1 MKITDL
7 MSKEAI
13 KIHGHASSKIDA
25 IEQMVSLMYRQGNV
39 SDKEVYKQAVIE
51 RENLSTTGM
60 VDGVAIPHARTN
72 AIAQAGIAA
81 MTLPEGVD
89 YESMDGLPTTLIF
102 LIGAPDNG
110 DNVHLQVLSE
120 LSTLLMDH
128 DFCEDLKNA
137 GTPEEF
143 LSIIDLAQSAKRE
156 AETVEHP
163 EVLAVTACPT
173 GIAHTYMAAEA
184 LEKKAKEMGVSI
196 KVETQGSVGVKNE
209 LTQEDIENA
218 KGVIIAADKNISLN
232 RFNDLPLYSCP
243 VARGIDEPEKLI
255 QIILDQQAPVYKGEK
270 IKVENNQEKGW
281 HIPYKHLMNGF
292 SHALPILVAA
302 GFMSVFALG
311 FTFLEHTQYFD
322 ILNVLGNILYLFVLP
337 VFSGYIAMSIAD
349 RPALGPGLVCG
360 YIAYSGFSLDW
371 TYNPYNALANSS
383 GFLGAIVGGFLAGY
397 LVLAVKRLF
406 KNVPDMFD
414 GIKPVLLYPVL
425 GILAS
430 GIAMIVL
437 NTYLI
442 KCHTLIIDHL
452 YDLPLISV
460 VIIGA
465 SLGAMMSID
474 MGGPINKFAYL
485 FANALV
491 FTKAPN
497 SDVIMAAVM
506 GAGMIPPLAI
516 GFSTLIFKERWT
528 QEERGT
534 TLKNIIMGLSFV
546 SEGAIPFMKKD
557 QKHVLPACIL
567 GSFITGALSAY
578 YKCGIKVPHGG
589 IWVIYLM
596 TNPFKYVIALLA
608 GTIVA
613 GLIITFTHKSEH

>member
-1 MKITDL
+1 MNITDL

-13 KIHGHASSKIDA
+13 KIHGHASNKMDA
-25 IEQMVSLMYRQGNV
+25 IDQMVSLMYRQGNV
-39 SDKEVYKQAVIE
+39 SDKEAYKEAVIE

-60 VDGVAIPHARTN
+60 VDGIAIPHARTT
-72 AIAQAGIAA
+72 AITKAGIAA

-89 YESMDGLPTTLIF
+89 YHSMDGQPTTLIF
-102 LIGAPDNG
+102 LIAAPDNG

-143 LSIIDLAQSAKRE
+143 LSIIDLAQSAKHETE
-156 AETVEHP
+156 AVEHP

-209 LTQEDIENA
+209 LTQEDIEHA

-232 RFNDLPLYSCP
+232 RFNGLPLYSCP
-243 VARGIDEPEKLI
+243 VARGIDEPETLI
-255 QIILDQQAPVYKGEK
+255 QIILDEQAPVYKGEEV
-270 IKVENNQEKGW
+270 KVENNQEKGW

-292 SHALPILVAA
+292 SHALPILVVA
-302 GFMSVFALG
+302 GFMSVLAFS
-311 FTFLEHTQYFD
+311 FTRDTQSQYFQ

-337 VFSGYIAMSIAD
+337 VLSGYIAMSIAD
-349 RPALGPGLVCG
+349 RPALGPGLLCG
-360 YIAYSGFSLDW
+360 YIAYSGFSLSWLNDPV
-371 TYNPYNALANSS
+371 TLRTS

-397 LVLAVKRLF
+397 LMLVVERLF

-425 GILAS
+425 GVLAS
-430 GIAMIVL
+430 GIAMTVL

-442 KCHTLIIDHL
+442 KCHTIIIDCL

-516 GFSTLIFKERWT
+516 AFSTLVFKEKWT
-528 QEERGT
+528 EEERGT
-534 TLKNIIMGLSFV
+534 TFKNIIMGLSFV
-546 SEGAIPFMKKD
+546 SEGAIPFIKKD

-578 YKCGIKVPHGG
+578 YKCGVMLPHGG

-608 GTIVA
+608 GTIVS
-613 GLIITFTHKSEH
+613 GLIITFTHKSEY

>member
-13 KIHGHASSKIDA
+13 KIHGHASSKMDA

-60 VDGVAIPHARTN
+60 VDGIAIPHARTN
-72 AIAQAGIAA
+72 AITQAGIAA

-89 YESMDGLPTTLIF
+89 YESMDGQPTTLIF
-102 LIGAPDNG
+102 LIAAPDDG

-137 GTPEEF
+137 GSPEEF
-143 LSIIDLAQSAKRE
+143 LSIIDLAQSEKHE

-196 KVETQGSVGVKNE
+196 KVETQGSIGVKNE

-218 KGVIIAADKNISLN
+218 KGV
-232 RFNDLPLYSCP
+232 FNGLPLYSCP

-255 QIILDQQAPVYKGEK
+255 QIILDEQAPVYKGGK
-270 IKVENNQEKGW
+270 VKVENNQEKGW
-281 HIPYKHLMNGF
+281 RIPYKHLMNGF

-302 GFMSVFALG
+302 GFISVLTYS
-311 FTFLEHTQYFD
+311 FTFNNTQYFD
-322 ILNVLGNILYLFVLP
+322 ILNVLGNILHLFVLP

-360 YIAYSGFSLDW
+360 YIAYSGYSLKW
-371 TYNPYNALANSS
+371 TYNPYDALANSS

-425 GILAS
+425 GVLAS
-430 GIAMIVL
+430 GIAMTVL
-437 NTYLI
+437 NTYLV
-442 KCHTLIIDHL
+442 KGHAFIINRL

-491 FTKAPN
+491 FTEASN

-528 QEERGT
+528 KEERGT

-546 SEGAIPFMKKD
+546 SEGAIPFMKKG
-557 QKHVLPACIL
+557 QKHILPACIL

-613 GLIITFTHKSEH
+613 GLIITFTHKSEN

>member
-13 KIHGHASSKIDA
+13 KIHGHASSKMGAID
-25 IEQMVSLMYRQGNV
+25 QMVSLMNKQGNV
-39 SDKEVYKQAVIE
+39 SDKEAYKEAVIE

-60 VDGVAIPHARTN
+60 VDGIAIPHARTT
-72 AIAQAGIAA
+72 AITQAGIAA

-89 YESMDGLPTTLIF
+89 YESMDGQPTTLIF

-143 LSIIDLAQSAKRE
+143 LSIIDLAQSAKHE
-156 AETVEHP
+156 AETVKHP

-209 LTQEDIENA
+209 LTQEDIEHA

-232 RFNDLPLYSCP
+232 RFNGLPLYSCP

-255 QIILDQQAPVYKGEK
+255 QIILDEQAPIYKGEEV
-270 IKVENNQEKGW
+270 KVENNQEKGW

-302 GFMSVFALG
+302 GFMSVLATKLTFNTQFANM
-311 FTFLEHTQYFD
+311 
-322 ILNVLGNILYLFVLP
+322 LNVFGNILYLLVLP
-337 VFSGYIAMSIAD
+337 VLSGYIAMSIAD
-349 RPALGPGLVCG
+349 RPALGPGLACG
-360 YIAYSGFSLDW
+360 YIAYSGFTLAW
-371 TYNPYNALANSS
+371 LNNPYTTLSTS
-383 GFLGAIVGGFLAGY
+383 GFLGAIVGGFIAGY
-397 LVLAVKRLF
+397 LVLAIEKLCT
-406 KNVPDMFD
+406 KIPDVFD

-425 GILAS
+425 GVLSS
-430 GIAMIVL
+430 GIVMTVL
-437 NTYLI
+437 NTYLVI
-442 KCHTLIIDHL
+442 GHSFIMERVNN
-452 YDLPLISV
+452 LPLISL

-474 MGGPINKFAYL
+474 MGGPVNKFAYL

-491 FTKAPN
+491 FTRAN
-497 SDVIMAAVM
+497 NAAIIMASVM

-516 GFSTLIFKERWT
+516 GFSTLVFKEKWT
-528 QEERGT
+528 KEERGT

-546 SEGAIPFMKKD
+546 SEGAIPFMQKD

-567 GSFITGALSAY
+567 GSLITGGLSAY
-578 YKCGIKVPHGG
+578 FKCGVMAPHGG
-589 IWVIYLM
+589 IWIIYLM
-596 TNPFKYVIALLA
+596 SNPLKYVLALLA
-608 GTIVA
+608 GIIVA
-613 GLIITFTHKSEH
+613 GLIITFTHKSES

>member
-13 KIHGHASSKIDA
+13 KIHGHASSKMDA

-39 SDKEVYKQAVIE
+39 SDKEVYKKAVIE

-60 VDGVAIPHARTN
+60 VDGIAIPHARTN
-72 AIAQAGIAA
+72 AITQAGIAA

-89 YESMDGLPTTLIF
+89 YESMDGQPTTLIF
-102 LIGAPDNG
+102 LIAAPDDG

-137 GTPEEF
+137 GSPEEF
-143 LSIIDLAQSAKRE
+143 LSIIDLAQSEKHE

-232 RFNDLPLYSCP
+232 RFNGLPLYSCP

-255 QIILDQQAPVYKGEK
+255 QIILDEQAPVYKGGK
-270 IKVENNQEKGW
+270 VKVENNQEKGW
-281 HIPYKHLMNGF
+281 RIPYKHLMNGF

-302 GFMSVFALG
+302 GFISVLTYS
-311 FTFLEHTQYFD
+311 FTFNNTQYFD

-360 YIAYSGFSLDW
+360 YIAYSGYSLKW
-371 TYNPYNALANSS
+371 TYNPYDALANSS

-397 LVLAVKRLF
+397 LVLA
-406 KNVPDMFD
+406 
-414 GIKPVLLYPVL
+414 
-425 GILAS
+425 S
-430 GIAMIVL
+430 GIAMTVL
-437 NTYLI
+437 NTYLV
-442 KCHTLIIDHL
+442 KGHAFIINRL

-491 FTKAPN
+491 FTEASN

-528 QEERGT
+528 KEERGT

-557 QKHVLPACIL
+557 QKHILPACIL

-613 GLIITFTHKSEH
+613 GLIITFTHKSEN

>member
-13 KIHGHASSKIDA
+13 KIHGHASNKMDA
-25 IEQMVSLMYRQGNV
+25 IDQMVSLMYRQGNV
-39 SDKEVYKQAVIE
+39 SDKEAYKEAVIE

-60 VDGVAIPHARTN
+60 VDGIAIPHARTT
-72 AIAQAGIAA
+72 AITKAGIAA

-89 YESMDGLPTTLIF
+89 YHSMDGQPTTLIF
-102 LIGAPDNG
+102 LIAAPDNG

-143 LSIIDLAQSAKRE
+143 LSIIDLAQSAKHETE
-156 AETVEHP
+156 AVEHP

-173 GIAHTYMAAEA
+173 GIAHTYMATEA

-209 LTQEDIENA
+209 LTQEDIEHA

-232 RFNDLPLYSCP
+232 RFNGLPLYSCP
-243 VARGIDEPEKLI
+243 VARGIDEPETLI
-255 QIILDQQAPVYKGEK
+255 QIILDEQAPVYKGEEV
-270 IKVENNQEKGW
+270 KVENNQEKGW

-302 GFMSVFALG
+302 GFMSVLAFS
-311 FTFLEHTQYFD
+311 FTRDTQSQYFQ

-337 VFSGYIAMSIAD
+337 VLSGYIAMSIAD
-349 RPALGPGLVCG
+349 RPALGPGLLCG
-360 YIAYSGFSLDW
+360 YIAYSGFSLSWLNDPV
-371 TYNPYNALANSS
+371 TLRTS

-397 LVLAVKRLF
+397 LMLVVERLF
-406 KNVPDMFD
+406 RNVPDMFD

-425 GILAS
+425 GVLAS
-430 GIAMIVL
+430 GIAMTVL

-442 KCHTLIIDHL
+442 KCHTIIIDCL

-516 GFSTLIFKERWT
+516 AFSTLVFKEKWT
-528 QEERGT
+528 EEERGT
-534 TLKNIIMGLSFV
+534 TFKNIIMGLSFV
-546 SEGAIPFMKKD
+546 SEGAIPFIKKD

-578 YKCGIKVPHGG
+578 YKCGVMLPHGG

-608 GTIVA
+608 GTIVS
-613 GLIITFTHKSEH
+613 GLIITFTHKSEY

>member
-13 KIHGHASSKIDA
+13 KIHGHASSKMDA
-25 IEQMVSLMYRQGNV
+25 IDQMVSLMNKQGNV
-39 SDKEVYKQAVIE
+39 SDKEAYKEAVIE

-60 VDGVAIPHARTN
+60 VDGIAIPHARTT
-72 AIAQAGIAA
+72 AITQAGIAA
-81 MTLPEGVD
+81 MTLPEGV
-89 YESMDGLPTTLIF
+89 YYQSMDGQPTTLIF

-143 LSIIDLAQSAKRE
+143 LSIIDLAQSAKH
-156 AETVEHP
+156 ETEEVKHP

-209 LTQEDIENA
+209 LTQEDIEYA

-232 RFNDLPLYSCP
+232 RFNGLPLYSCP

-255 QIILDQQAPVYKGEK
+255 QIILDQQAPIYKGEEV
-270 IKVENNQEKGW
+270 KVENNQEKGW

-302 GFMSVFALG
+302 GFMSVLATKLTFNTQFAN
-311 FTFLEHTQYFD
+311 
-322 ILNVLGNILYLFVLP
+322 ILNVFGNILYLLVLP
-337 VFSGYIAMSIAD
+337 VLSGYIAMSIAD
-349 RPALGPGLVCG
+349 RPALGPGLACG
-360 YIAYSGFSLDW
+360 YIAYSGFTLAW
-371 TYNPYNALANSS
+371 LNNPYTTLSTS
-383 GFLGAIVGGFLAGY
+383 GFLGAIVGGFIAGY
-397 LVLAVKRLF
+397 LVLAIEKLCT
-406 KNVPDMFD
+406 KIPDMFD

-425 GILAS
+425 GVLSS
-430 GIAMIVL
+430 GIVMTVL
-437 NTYLI
+437 NTYLVI
-442 KCHTLIIDHL
+442 AHSFIMERVNN
-452 YDLPLISV
+452 LPLISL

-474 MGGPINKFAYL
+474 MGGPVNKFAYL

-491 FTKAPN
+491 FTRAN
-497 SDVIMAAVM
+497 NAAIIMASVM

-516 GFSTLIFKERWT
+516 GFSTLVFKEKWT
-528 QEERGT
+528 KEERGT

-546 SEGAIPFMKKD
+546 SEGAIPFMQKD

-567 GSFITGALSAY
+567 GSLITGALSAY
-578 YKCGIKVPHGG
+578 FKCGVMAPHGG
-589 IWVIYLM
+589 IWIIYLM
-596 TNPFKYVIALLA
+596 SNPLKYVLALLA
-608 GTIVA
+608 GAIVS
-613 GLIITFTHKSEH
+613 GLIITFTHKSES

>member
-1 MKITDL
+1 MNITDL

-13 KIHGHASSKIDA
+13 KIHGHASNKMDA
-25 IEQMVSLMYRQGNV
+25 IDQMVSLMYRQGNV
-39 SDKEVYKQAVIE
+39 SDKEAYKEAVIE

-60 VDGVAIPHARTN
+60 VDGIAIPHARTT
-72 AIAQAGIAA
+72 AITKAGIAA

-89 YESMDGLPTTLIF
+89 YHSMDGQPTTLIF
-102 LIGAPDNG
+102 LIAAPDNG

-143 LSIIDLAQSAKRE
+143 LSIIDLAQSAKHETE
-156 AETVEHP
+156 AVEHP

-209 LTQEDIENA
+209 LTQEDIEHA

-232 RFNDLPLYSCP
+232 RFNGLPLYSCP
-243 VARGIDEPEKLI
+243 VARGIDEPETLI
-255 QIILDQQAPVYKGEK
+255 QIILDEQAPVYKGEEV
-270 IKVENNQEKGW
+270 KVENNQEKGW

-292 SHALPILVAA
+292 SHALPILVVA
-302 GFMSVFALG
+302 GFMSVLAFS
-311 FTFLEHTQYFD
+311 FTRDTQSQYFQ

-337 VFSGYIAMSIAD
+337 VLSGYIAMSIAD
-349 RPALGPGLVCG
+349 RPALGPGLLCG
-360 YIAYSGFSLDW
+360 YIAYSGFSLSWLNDPV
-371 TYNPYNALANSS
+371 TLRTS

-397 LVLAVKRLF
+397 LMLVVERLF

-425 GILAS
+425 GVLAS
-430 GIAMIVL
+430 GIAMTVL

-442 KCHTLIIDHL
+442 KCHTIIIDCL

-516 GFSTLIFKERWT
+516 AFSTLVFKEKWT
-528 QEERGT
+528 EEERGT
-534 TLKNIIMGLSFV
+534 TFKNIIMGLSFV
-546 SEGAIPFMKKD
+546 SEGAIPFIKKD

-578 YKCGIKVPHGG
+578 YKCGVMLPHGG

-608 GTIVA
+608 GTIVS
-613 GLIITFTHKSEH
+613 GLIITFTYKSEY

>member
-13 KIHGHASSKIDA
+13 KIHGHASSKMDA

-39 SDKEVYKQAVIE
+39 SDKEVYKEAVIK

-72 AIAQAGIAA
+72 AITQAGIAA

-89 YESMDGLPTTLIF
+89 YESMDGQPTTLIF
-102 LIGAPDNG
+102 LIAAPDNG

-143 LSIIDLAQSAKRE
+143 LSIIDLAQSAKHE

-196 KVETQGSVGVKNE
+196 KVETQGSIGVKNE

-232 RFNDLPLYSCP
+232 RFNGLPLYSCP
-243 VARGIDEPEKLI
+243 VVRGIDEPGQLI
-255 QIILDQQAPVYKGEK
+255 RIILDGKAPVYKGEK
-270 IKVENNQEKGW
+270 IKVDNNQEKGW

-302 GFMSVFALG
+302 GFISVLTYS
-311 FTFLEHTQYFD
+311 FTFNNTQYFD
-322 ILNVLGNILYLFVLP
+322 ILNVLGNILHLFVLP

-360 YIAYSGFSLDW
+360 YIAYSGYSLKW
-371 TYNPYNALANSS
+371 TYNPYDALANSS

-425 GILAS
+425 GVLAS
-430 GIAMIVL
+430 GIAMTVL
-437 NTYLI
+437 NTYLV
-442 KCHTLIIDHL
+442 KGHAFIINRL

-491 FTKAPN
+491 FTEASN

-528 QEERGT
+528 KEERGT

-557 QKHVLPACIL
+557 QKHILPACIL

-613 GLIITFTHKSEH
+613 GLIITFTHKSEN

>member
-13 KIHGHASSKIDA
+13 KIHGHASSKMDA
-25 IEQMVSLMYRQGNV
+25 IDQMVSLMNKQGNV
-39 SDKEVYKQAVIE
+39 SDKEAYKEAVIE

-60 VDGVAIPHARTN
+60 VDGIAIPHARTT
-72 AIAQAGIAA
+72 AITQAGIAA

-89 YESMDGLPTTLIF
+89 YQSMDGQPTTLIF

-143 LSIIDLAQSAKRE
+143 LSIIDLAQSAKHETE
-156 AETVEHP
+156 AVKHP

-209 LTQEDIENA
+209 LTQEDIEHA

-232 RFNDLPLYSCP
+232 RFNGLPLYSCP

-255 QIILDQQAPVYKGEK
+255 QIILDEQAPIYKGEEV
-270 IKVENNQEKGW
+270 KVENNQEKGW

-302 GFMSVFALG
+302 GFMSVLATKLTFNTQFAN
-311 FTFLEHTQYFD
+311 
-322 ILNVLGNILYLFVLP
+322 ILNVFGNILYLLVLP
-337 VFSGYIAMSIAD
+337 VLSGYIAMSIAD
-349 RPALGPGLVCG
+349 RPALGPGLACG
-360 YIAYSGFSLDW
+360 YIAYSGFTLAW
-371 TYNPYNALANSS
+371 LNNPYTTLSTS
-383 GFLGAIVGGFLAGY
+383 GFLGAIVGGFIAGY
-397 LVLAVKRLF
+397 LVLVIEKLCAKI
-406 KNVPDMFD
+406 PDMFD

-425 GILAS
+425 GVLSS
-430 GIAMIVL
+430 GIVMTVL
-437 NTYLI
+437 NTYLVI
-442 KCHTLIIDHL
+442 GHSFIMERVNN
-452 YDLPLISV
+452 LPLISL

-474 MGGPINKFAYL
+474 MGGPVNKFAYL

-491 FTKAPN
+491 FTRAN
-497 SDVIMAAVM
+497 SAAIIMASVM

-516 GFSTLIFKERWT
+516 GFSTLVFKEKWT
-528 QEERGT
+528 KEERGT

-546 SEGAIPFMKKD
+546 SEGAIPFMQKD

-567 GSFITGALSAY
+567 GSLITGALSAY
-578 YKCGIKVPHGG
+578 FKCGVMAPHGG
-589 IWVIYLM
+589 IWIIYLM
-596 TNPFKYVIALLA
+596 SNPLKYVLALLA
-608 GTIVA
+608 GAIVS
-613 GLIITFTHKSEH
+613 GLIITFTHKSES

>member
-13 KIHGHASSKIDA
+13 KIHGHASNKMDA
-25 IEQMVSLMYRQGNV
+25 IDQMVSLMYRQGNV
-39 SDKEVYKQAVIE
+39 SDKEAYKEAVIE

-60 VDGVAIPHARTN
+60 VDGIAIPHARTT
-72 AIAQAGIAA
+72 AITKAGIAA

-89 YESMDGLPTTLIF
+89 YHSMDGQPTTLIF
-102 LIGAPDNG
+102 LIAAPDNG

-143 LSIIDLAQSAKRE
+143 LSIIDLAQSAKHETE
-156 AETVEHP
+156 AVEHP

-209 LTQEDIENA
+209 LTQEDIEHA

-232 RFNDLPLYSCP
+232 RFNGLPLYSCP
-243 VARGIDEPEKLI
+243 VARGIDEPETLI
-255 QIILDQQAPVYKGEK
+255 QIILDEQAPVYKGEEV
-270 IKVENNQEKGW
+270 KVENNQEKGW

-292 SHALPILVAA
+292 SHALPILVVA
-302 GFMSVFALG
+302 GFMSVLAFS
-311 FTFLEHTQYFD
+311 FTRDTQSQYFQ

-337 VFSGYIAMSIAD
+337 VLSGYIAMSIAD
-349 RPALGPGLVCG
+349 RPALGPGLLCG
-360 YIAYSGFSLDW
+360 YIAYSGFSLSWLNDPV
-371 TYNPYNALANSS
+371 TLRTS

-397 LVLAVKRLF
+397 LMLMVERLF

-425 GILAS
+425 GVLAS
-430 GIAMIVL
+430 GIAMTVL

-442 KCHTLIIDHL
+442 KCHTIIIDRL

-516 GFSTLIFKERWT
+516 AFSTLVFKEKWT
-528 QEERGT
+528 EEERGT
-534 TLKNIIMGLSFV
+534 TFKNIIMGLSFV
-546 SEGAIPFMKKD
+546 SEGAIPFIKKD

-578 YKCGIKVPHGG
+578 YKCGVMLPHGG

-608 GTIVA
+608 GTIVS
-613 GLIITFTHKSEH
+613 GLIITFTHKSEY

>member
-1 MKITDL
+1 ML
-7 MSKEAI
+7 N
-13 KIHGHASSKIDA
+13 H
-25 IEQMVSLMYRQGNV
+25 
-39 SDKEVYKQAVIE
+39 
-51 RENLSTTGM
+51 
-60 VDGVAIPHARTN
+60 
-72 AIAQAGIAA
+72 
-81 MTLPEGVD
+81 
-89 YESMDGLPTTLIF
+89 
-102 LIGAPDNG
+102 
-110 DNVHLQVLSE
+110 
-120 LSTLLMDH
+120 
-128 DFCEDLKNA
+128 
-137 GTPEEF
+137 
-143 LSIIDLAQSAKRE
+143 E

-196 KVETQGSVGVKNE
+196 KVETQGSIGVKNE

-232 RFNDLPLYSCP
+232 RFNGLPLYSCP
-243 VARGIDEPEKLI
+243 VARGIDEPEQLI
-255 QIILDQQAPVYKGEK
+255 RIILDGKAPVYKGEK
-270 IKVENNQEKGW
+270 IKVDNNQEKGW

-302 GFMSVFALG
+302 GFISVLTYS
-311 FTFLEHTQYFD
+311 FTFNNTQYFD
-322 ILNVLGNILYLFVLP
+322 ILNVLGNILHLFVLP

-360 YIAYSGFSLDW
+360 YIAYSGYSLKW
-371 TYNPYNALANSS
+371 TYNPYDALANSS

-425 GILAS
+425 GVLAS
-430 GIAMIVL
+430 GIAMTVL
-437 NTYLI
+437 NTYLV
-442 KCHTLIIDHL
+442 KGHAFIINRL

-491 FTKAPN
+491 FTEASN

-528 QEERGT
+528 KEERGT

-546 SEGAIPFMKKD
+546 SEGAIPFMKKV
-557 QKHVLPACIL
+557 KSTSYLHVLR
-567 GSFITGALSAY
+567 FIHY
-578 YKCGIKVPHGG
+578 RQH
-589 IWVIYLM
+589 YLH
-596 TNPFKYVIALLA
+596 
-608 GTIVA
+608 TINVV
-613 GLIITFTHKSEH
+613 

>member
-13 KIHGHASSKIDA
+13 KIHGHASNKMDA
-25 IEQMVSLMYRQGNV
+25 IDQMVSLMYRQGNV
-39 SDKEVYKQAVIE
+39 SDKEAYKEAVIE

-60 VDGVAIPHARTN
+60 VDGIAIPHARTT
-72 AIAQAGIAA
+72 AITKAGIAA

-89 YESMDGLPTTLIF
+89 YHSMDGQPTTLIF
-102 LIGAPDNG
+102 LIAAPDNG

-143 LSIIDLAQSAKRE
+143 LSIIDLAQSAKHETE
-156 AETVEHP
+156 AVEHP

-209 LTQEDIENA
+209 LTQEDIEHA

-232 RFNDLPLYSCP
+232 RFNGLPLYSCP
-243 VARGIDEPEKLI
+243 VARGIDEPETLI
-255 QIILDQQAPVYKGEK
+255 QIILDEQAPVYKGEEV
-270 IKVENNQEKGW
+270 KVENNQEKGW

-302 GFMSVFALG
+302 GFMSVLAFS
-311 FTFLEHTQYFD
+311 FTRDTQSQYFQ

-337 VFSGYIAMSIAD
+337 VLSGYIAMSIAD
-349 RPALGPGLVCG
+349 RPALGPGLLCG
-360 YIAYSGFSLDW
+360 YIAYSGFSLSWLNDPV
-371 TYNPYNALANSS
+371 TLRTS

-397 LVLAVKRLF
+397 LMLVVERLF
-406 KNVPDMFD
+406 RNVPDMFD

-425 GILAS
+425 GVLAS
-430 GIAMIVL
+430 GIAMTVL

-442 KCHTLIIDHL
+442 KCHTIIIDCL

-516 GFSTLIFKERWT
+516 AFSTLVFKEKWT
-528 QEERGT
+528 EEERGT
-534 TLKNIIMGLSFV
+534 TFKNIIMGLSFV
-546 SEGAIPFMKKD
+546 SEGAIPFIKKD

-578 YKCGIKVPHGG
+578 YKCGVMLAHGG
-589 IWVIYLM
+589 FWVIYLM

-608 GTIVA
+608 GTIVS
-613 GLIITFTHKSEH
+613 GLIITFTHKSEY

>member
-13 KIHGHASSKIDA
+13 KIHGHASSKMDA
-25 IEQMVSLMYRQGNV
+25 IDQMVSLMNKQGNV
-39 SDKEVYKQAVIE
+39 SDKEVYKEAVIE

-60 VDGVAIPHARTN
+60 VDGIAIPHARTT
-72 AIAQAGIAA
+72 AITKAGIAA
-81 MTLPEGVD
+81 MTLPEGVN
-89 YESMDGLPTTLIF
+89 YQSMDGQPTTLIF

-143 LSIIDLAQSAKRE
+143 LSIIDLAQSSKHETE
-156 AETVEHP
+156 AVEHP

-209 LTQEDIENA
+209 LTQEDIEHA
-218 KGVIIAADKNISLN
+218 KGVIIAADKNISLS
-232 RFNDLPLYSCP
+232 RFNGLPLYNCP
-243 VARGIDEPEKLI
+243 VAKGIDEPEKLI
-255 QIILDQQAPVYKGEK
+255 QIILDEKAPVYKGEEV
-270 IKVENNQEKGW
+270 KVENNQEKGW

-292 SHALPILVAA
+292 SHALPLLVAA
-302 GFMSVFALG
+302 GFISVLATKLTFNTQFANM
-311 FTFLEHTQYFD
+311 
-322 ILNVLGNILYLFVLP
+322 LNVFGNILYLLVLP
-337 VFSGYIAMSIAD
+337 VLSGYIAMSIAD
-349 RPALGPGLVCG
+349 RPALGPGLACG
-360 YIAYSGFSLDW
+360 YIAYSGFTLAW
-371 TYNPYNALANSS
+371 LNNPYTTLSTS
-383 GFLGAIVGGFLAGY
+383 GFLGAIVGGFIAGY
-397 LVLAVKRLF
+397 LVLAIEKLCT
-406 KNVPDMFD
+406 KIPDMFD

-425 GILAS
+425 GVLSS
-430 GIAMIVL
+430 GIVMTVL
-437 NTYLI
+437 NTYLVI
-442 KCHTLIIDHL
+442 GHSFIMDRVNN
-452 YDLPLISV
+452 LPLISL

-491 FTKAPN
+491 FTRAN
-497 SDVIMAAVM
+497 NAAIIMASVM

-516 GFSTLIFKERWT
+516 GFSTLVFKEKWT
-528 QEERGT
+528 EEERGT

-546 SEGAIPFMKKD
+546 SEGAIPFMQKD
-557 QKHVLPACIL
+557 QKHVLSACIL
-567 GSFITGALSAY
+567 GSLITGALSAY
-578 YKCGIKVPHGG
+578 FKCGVMAPHGG
-589 IWVIYLM
+589 IWIIYLM
-596 TNPFKYVIALLA
+596 SNPLKYVVALLA
-608 GTIVA
+608 GTIVS
-613 GLIITFTHKSEH
+613 GLIITFTHKSEN

>member
-13 KIHGHASSKIDA
+13 KIHGHASSKMDA
-25 IEQMVSLMYRQGNV
+25 IDQMVSLMNKQGNV
-39 SDKEVYKQAVIE
+39 SDKEAYKEAVIE

-60 VDGVAIPHARTN
+60 VDGIAIPHARTT
-72 AIAQAGIAA
+72 AITQAGIAA

-89 YESMDGLPTTLIF
+89 YESMDGQPTTLIF

-143 LSIIDLAQSAKRE
+143 LSIIDLAQSAKHE
-156 AETVEHP
+156 AETVKHP

-232 RFNDLPLYSCP
+232 RFNGLPLYSCP

-255 QIILDQQAPVYKGEK
+255 QIILDEQAPIYKGEEV
-270 IKVENNQEKGW
+270 KVENNQEKGW

-292 SHALPILVAA
+292 SHGLPILVAA
-302 GFMSVFALG
+302 GFMSVLATRLTFNTQFAN
-311 FTFLEHTQYFD
+311 
-322 ILNVLGNILYLFVLP
+322 ILNVFGNILYLLVLP
-337 VFSGYIAMSIAD
+337 VLSGYIAMSIAD
-349 RPALGPGLVCG
+349 RPALGPGLACG
-360 YIAYSGFSLDW
+360 YIAYSGFTLAW
-371 TYNPYNALANSS
+371 LNNPYTTLSTS
-383 GFLGAIVGGFLAGY
+383 GFLGAIVGGFIAGY
-397 LVLAVKRLF
+397 LVLAIEKLCT
-406 KNVPDMFD
+406 KIPDMFD
-414 GIKPVLLYPVL
+414 GIKPVLLYPALGVL
-425 GILAS
+425 SS
-430 GIAMIVL
+430 GIVMTVL
-437 NTYLI
+437 NTYLVI
-442 KCHTLIIDHL
+442 GHSFIMERVNN
-452 YDLPLISV
+452 LPLISL

-474 MGGPINKFAYL
+474 MGGPVNKFAYL

-491 FTKAPN
+491 FTRAN
-497 SDVIMAAVM
+497 NAAIIMASVM

-516 GFSTLIFKERWT
+516 GFSTLVFKEKWT
-528 QEERGT
+528 KEERGT

-546 SEGAIPFMKKD
+546 SEGAIPFMQKD

-567 GSFITGALSAY
+567 GSLITGGLSAY
-578 YKCGIKVPHGG
+578 FKCGVMAPHGG
-589 IWVIYLM
+589 IWIIYLM
-596 TNPFKYVIALLA
+596 SNPLKYDLALLA
-608 GTIVA
+608 GIIVA
-613 GLIITFTHKSEH
+613 GLIITFTHKSES

>member
-13 KIHGHASSKIDA
+13 KIHGHASSKMDA
-25 IEQMVSLMYRQGNV
+25 IDQMVSLMNKQGNV
-39 SDKEVYKQAVIE
+39 SDKEAYKEAVIE

-60 VDGVAIPHARTN
+60 VDGIAIPHARTT
-72 AIAQAGIAA
+72 AITQAGIAA

-89 YESMDGLPTTLIF
+89 YESMDGQPTTLIF

-143 LSIIDLAQSAKRE
+143 LSIIDLAQSAKHE
-156 AETVEHP
+156 AETVKHP

-232 RFNDLPLYSCP
+232 RFNGLPLYSCP

-255 QIILDQQAPVYKGEK
+255 QIILDEQAPIYKGEEV
-270 IKVENNQEKGW
+270 KVENNQEKGW

-292 SHALPILVAA
+292 SHGLPILVAA
-302 GFMSVFALG
+302 GFMSVLATRLTFNTQFAN
-311 FTFLEHTQYFD
+311 
-322 ILNVLGNILYLFVLP
+322 ILNVFGNILYLLVLP
-337 VFSGYIAMSIAD
+337 VLSGYIAMSIAD
-349 RPALGPGLVCG
+349 RPALGPGLACG
-360 YIAYSGFSLDW
+360 YIAYSGFTLAW
-371 TYNPYNALANSS
+371 LNNPYTTLSTS
-383 GFLGAIVGGFLAGY
+383 GFLGAIVGGFIAGY
-397 LVLAVKRLF
+397 LVLAIEKLCT
-406 KNVPDMFD
+406 KIPDMFD

-425 GILAS
+425 GVLSS
-430 GIAMIVL
+430 GIVMTVL
-437 NTYLI
+437 NTYLVI
-442 KCHTLIIDHL
+442 GHSFIMERVNN
-452 YDLPLISV
+452 LPLISL

-474 MGGPINKFAYL
+474 MGGSVNKFAYL

-491 FTKAPN
+491 FTRAN
-497 SDVIMAAVM
+497 NAAIIMASVM

-516 GFSTLIFKERWT
+516 GFSTLVFKEKWT
-528 QEERGT
+528 KEERGT

-546 SEGAIPFMKKD
+546 SEGAIPFMQKD

-567 GSFITGALSAY
+567 GSLITGGLSAY
-578 YKCGIKVPHGG
+578 FKCGVMAPHGG
-589 IWVIYLM
+589 IWIIYLM
-596 TNPFKYVIALLA
+596 SNPLKYDLALLA
-608 GTIVA
+608 GIIVA
-613 GLIITFTHKSEH
+613 GLIITFTHKSES

>member
-13 KIHGHASSKIDA
+13 KIHGHASSKMDA
-25 IEQMVSLMYRQGNV
+25 IDQMVSLMNKQGNV
-39 SDKEVYKQAVIE
+39 SDKEAYKEAVIE

-60 VDGVAIPHARTN
+60 VDGIAIPHARTT
-72 AIAQAGIAA
+72 AITRAGIAA

-89 YESMDGLPTTLIF
+89 YQSMDGQPTTLIF

-120 LSTLLMDH
+120 LSALLMDH

-143 LSIIDLAQSAKRE
+143 LSIIDLAQSAKHETE
-156 AETVEHP
+156 AVKHP

-209 LTQEDIENA
+209 LTQEDIEHA

-232 RFNDLPLYSCP
+232 RFNGLPLYSCP

-255 QIILDQQAPVYKGEK
+255 QIILDEQAPIYKGEEV
-270 IKVENNQEKGW
+270 KVENNQEKGW

-302 GFMSVFALG
+302 GFMSVLATKLTFNTQFAN
-311 FTFLEHTQYFD
+311 
-322 ILNVLGNILYLFVLP
+322 ILNVFGNILYLLVLP
-337 VFSGYIAMSIAD
+337 VLSGYIAMSIAD
-349 RPALGPGLVCG
+349 RPALGPGLACG
-360 YIAYSGFSLDW
+360 YIAYSGFTLAW
-371 TYNPYNALANSS
+371 LNNPYTTLSTS
-383 GFLGAIVGGFLAGY
+383 GFLGAIVGGFIAGY
-397 LVLAVKRLF
+397 LVLVIEKLCAKI
-406 KNVPDMFD
+406 PDMFD

-425 GILAS
+425 GVLSS
-430 GIAMIVL
+430 GIVMTVL
-437 NTYLI
+437 NTYLVI
-442 KCHTLIIDHL
+442 GHSFIMERVNN
-452 YDLPLISV
+452 LPLISL

-474 MGGPINKFAYL
+474 MGGPVNKFAYL

-491 FTKAPN
+491 FTRAN
-497 SDVIMAAVM
+497 NAAIIMASVM

-516 GFSTLIFKERWT
+516 GFSTLVFKEKWT
-528 QEERGT
+528 KEERGT

-546 SEGAIPFMKKD
+546 SEGAIPFMQKD

-567 GSFITGALSAY
+567 GSLITGGLSAY
-578 YKCGIKVPHGG
+578 FKCGVMEPHGG
-589 IWVIYLM
+589 IWIIYLM
-596 TNPFKYVIALLA
+596 SNPLKYVLALLA
-608 GTIVA
+608 GAIIA
-613 GLIITFTHKSEH
+613 GIIITFTHKSEN

>member
-1 MKITDL
+1 MKITNL

-13 KIHGHASSKIDA
+13 KIHGHASNKMDA
-25 IEQMVSLMYRQGNV
+25 IDQMVSLMNKLGNV
-39 SDKEVYKQAVIE
+39 SDKEAYKEAVIE

-60 VDGVAIPHARTN
+60 VDGIAIPHARTT
-72 AIAQAGIAA
+72 AITRAGIAA

-89 YESMDGLPTTLIF
+89 YQSMDGQPTTLIF

-143 LSIIDLAQSAKRE
+143 LSIIDLAQSAKHETE
-156 AETVEHP
+156 AVKHP

-209 LTQEDIENA
+209 LTQEDIEHA

-232 RFNDLPLYSCP
+232 RFNGLPLYSCP

-255 QIILDQQAPVYKGEK
+255 QIILDEQAPIYKGEEV
-270 IKVENNQEKGW
+270 KVENNQEKGW

-302 GFMSVFALG
+302 GFMSVLATKLTFNTQFAN
-311 FTFLEHTQYFD
+311 
-322 ILNVLGNILYLFVLP
+322 ILNVFGNILYLLVLP
-337 VFSGYIAMSIAD
+337 VLSGYIAMSIAD
-349 RPALGPGLVCG
+349 RPALGPGLACG
-360 YIAYSGFSLDW
+360 YIAYSGFTLAW
-371 TYNPYNALANSS
+371 LNNPYTTLSTS
-383 GFLGAIVGGFLAGY
+383 GFLGAIVGGFIAGY
-397 LVLAVKRLF
+397 LVLVIEKLCAKI
-406 KNVPDMFD
+406 PDMFD

-425 GILAS
+425 GVLSS
-430 GIAMIVL
+430 GIVMTVL
-437 NTYLI
+437 NTYLVI
-442 KCHTLIIDHL
+442 GHSFIMERVNN
-452 YDLPLISV
+452 LPLISL

-474 MGGPINKFAYL
+474 MGGPVNKFAYL

-491 FTKAPN
+491 FTRAN
-497 SDVIMAAVM
+497 NAAIIMASVM

-516 GFSTLIFKERWT
+516 GFSTLVFKEKWT
-528 QEERGT
+528 KEERGT

-546 SEGAIPFMKKD
+546 SEGAIPFMQKD

-567 GSFITGALSAY
+567 GSLITGALSAY
-578 YKCGIKVPHGG
+578 FKCGVMAPHGG
-589 IWVIYLM
+589 IWIIYLM
-596 TNPFKYVIALLA
+596 SNPLKYVLALLA
-608 GTIVA
+608 GTIIA
-613 GLIITFTHKSEH
+613 GIIITFTHKSEN

>member
-13 KIHGHASSKIDA
+13 KIHGHASSKMDA

-39 SDKEVYKQAVIE
+39 SDKEVYKEAVIE

-60 VDGVAIPHARTN
+60 VDGIAIPHARTN
-72 AIAQAGIAA
+72 AITQAGIAA

-89 YESMDGLPTTLIF
+89 YQSMDGQPTTLIF
-102 LIGAPDNG
+102 LIAAPDDG

-137 GTPEEF
+137 GSPEEF
-143 LSIIDLAQSAKRE
+143 LSIIDLAQSEKHE

-232 RFNDLPLYSCP
+232 RFNCLPLYSCP

-255 QIILDQQAPVYKGEK
+255 QIILDEQAPVYKGGK
-270 IKVENNQEKGW
+270 VKVENNQEKGW
-281 HIPYKHLMNGF
+281 RIPYKHLMNGF

-302 GFMSVFALG
+302 GFISVLTYS
-311 FTFLEHTQYFD
+311 FTFKNTQYFD

-360 YIAYSGFSLDW
+360 YIAYSGYSLKW
-371 TYNPYNALANSS
+371 TYNPYDALANSS

-425 GILAS
+425 GVLAS
-430 GIAMIVL
+430 GIAMTVL
-437 NTYLI
+437 NTYLV
-442 KCHTLIIDHL
+442 KGHAFIINRL

-491 FTKAPN
+491 FTEASN

-528 QEERGT
+528 KEERGT

-557 QKHVLPACIL
+557 QKHILPACIL

-613 GLIITFTHKSEH
+613 GLIITFTHKSEN

>member
-13 KIHGHASSKIDA
+13 KIHGHASSKMDA
-25 IEQMVSLMYRQGNV
+25 IDKMVSLMYRQGNV
-39 SDKEVYKQAVIE
+39 SDKEVYKEAVIE

-60 VDGVAIPHARTN
+60 VDGIAIPHARTN
-72 AIAQAGIAA
+72 AITQAGIAA

-89 YESMDGLPTTLIF
+89 YQSMDGQPTTLIF
-102 LIGAPDNG
+102 LIAAPDNG

-137 GTPEEF
+137 GSPEEF
-143 LSIIDLAQSAKRE
+143 LSIIDLAQSEKHE

-173 GIAHTYMAAEA
+173 GIALTYMAAEA

-232 RFNDLPLYSCP
+232 RFNGLPLYSCP
-243 VARGIDEPEKLI
+243 VVRGIDESDKLI
-255 QIILDQQAPVYKGEK
+255 QIILDDLAPVYKGGK
-270 IKVENNQEKGW
+270 VKVENNQEKGW
-281 HIPYKHLMNGF
+281 RIPYKHLMNGF

-302 GFMSVFALG
+302 GFISVLTYS
-311 FTFLEHTQYFD
+311 FTFKNTLYFV
-322 ILNVLGNILYLFVLP
+322 ILIVFGNILHLFVLP

-360 YIAYSGFSLDW
+360 YIAYSGYSLKW
-371 TYNPYNALANSS
+371 TYNPYDALANSS

-425 GILAS
+425 GVLAS
-430 GIAMIVL
+430 GIAMTVL
-437 NTYLI
+437 NTYLV
-442 KCHTLIIDHL
+442 KGHAFIINRL

-491 FTKAPN
+491 FTEASN

-528 QEERGT
+528 KEERGT

-557 QKHVLPACIL
+557 QKHILPACIL
-567 GSFITGALSAY
+567 GSFITGAFSPY

-608 GTIVA
+608 GTIAA
-613 GLIITFTHKSEH
+613 GLIITFPHKSEN

>member
-13 KIHGHASSKIDA
+13 KIHGHASSKMDA
-25 IEQMVSLMYRQGNV
+25 IDQMASLMNKQGNV
-39 SDKEVYKQAVIE
+39 SDKEAYKEAVIE

-60 VDGVAIPHARTN
+60 VDGVAIPHARTT
-72 AIAQAGIAA
+72 AITQAGIAA

-89 YESMDGLPTTLIF
+89 YQSMDGQPTTLIF

-143 LSIIDLAQSAKRE
+143 LSIIDLAQSAKHE
-156 AETVEHP
+156 AETVKHP

-209 LTQEDIENA
+209 LTQEDIEHA

-232 RFNDLPLYSCP
+232 RFNGLPLYSCP

-255 QIILDQQAPVYKGEK
+255 QIILDEQAPIYKGEEV
-270 IKVENNQEKGW
+270 KVENNQEKGW

-302 GFMSVFALG
+302 GFMSVLATKL
-311 FTFLEHTQYFD
+311 TFNTQVANM
-322 ILNVLGNILYLFVLP
+322 LNVFGNILYLLVLP
-337 VFSGYIAMSIAD
+337 VLSGYIAMSIAD
-349 RPALGPGLVCG
+349 RPALGPGLACG
-360 YIAYSGFSLDW
+360 YIAYSGFTLAW
-371 TYNPYNALANSS
+371 LNNPYTTLSTS
-383 GFLGAIVGGFLAGY
+383 GFLGAIVGGFIAGY
-397 LVLAVKRLF
+397 LVLAIEKLCT
-406 KNVPDMFD
+406 KIPDMFD

-425 GILAS
+425 GVLSS
-430 GIAMIVL
+430 GIVMTVL
-437 NTYLI
+437 NTYLVI
-442 KCHTLIIDHL
+442 GHSFIMERVNN
-452 YDLPLISV
+452 LPLISL

-474 MGGPINKFAYL
+474 MGGPVNKFAYL

-491 FTKAPN
+491 FTRAN
-497 SDVIMAAVM
+497 NAAIIMASVM

-516 GFSTLIFKERWT
+516 GFSTLVFKEKWT
-528 QEERGT
+528 KEERGT

-546 SEGAIPFMKKD
+546 SEGAIPFMQKD
-557 QKHVLPACIL
+557 QKHVLPVCIL
-567 GSFITGALSAY
+567 GSLITGGLSAY
-578 YKCGIKVPHGG
+578 FKCGVMAPHGG
-589 IWVIYLM
+589 IWIIYLM
-596 TNPFKYVIALLA
+596 SNPLKYVLALLA
-608 GTIVA
+608 GIIVA
-613 GLIITFTHKSEH
+613 GLIITFTHKSES

>member
-13 KIHGHASSKIDA
+13 KIHGHASSKMDA
-25 IEQMVSLMYRQGNV
+25 IDQMVSLMNKQGNV
-39 SDKEVYKQAVIE
+39 SDKEAYKEAVIE

-60 VDGVAIPHARTN
+60 VDGIAIPHARTT
-72 AIAQAGIAA
+72 AITQAGIAA

-89 YESMDGLPTTLIF
+89 YESMDGQPTTLIF

-143 LSIIDLAQSAKRE
+143 LSIIDLAQSAKHE
-156 AETVEHP
+156 AETVKHP

-209 LTQEDIENA
+209 LTQEDIEHA

-232 RFNDLPLYSCP
+232 RFNGLPLYSCP

-255 QIILDQQAPVYKGEK
+255 QIILDEQAPIYKGEEV
-270 IKVENNQEKGW
+270 KVENNQEKGW

-302 GFMSVFALG
+302 GFMSVLATRLTFNTQFAN
-311 FTFLEHTQYFD
+311 
-322 ILNVLGNILYLFVLP
+322 ILNVFGNILYLLVLP
-337 VFSGYIAMSIAD
+337 VLSGYIAMSIAD
-349 RPALGPGLVCG
+349 RPALGPGLACG
-360 YIAYSGFSLDW
+360 YIAYSGFTLAW
-371 TYNPYNALANSS
+371 LNNPYTTLSTS
-383 GFLGAIVGGFLAGY
+383 GFLGAIVGGFIAGY
-397 LVLAVKRLF
+397 LVLAIEKLCT
-406 KNVPDMFD
+406 KIPDMFD

-425 GILAS
+425 GVLSS
-430 GIAMIVL
+430 GIVMTVL
-437 NTYLI
+437 NTYLVI
-442 KCHTLIIDHL
+442 GHSFIIERVNNL
-452 YDLPLISV
+452 LLISL

-474 MGGPINKFAYL
+474 MGGPVNKFAYL

-491 FTKAPN
+491 FTRAN
-497 SDVIMAAVM
+497 NAAIIMASVM

-516 GFSTLIFKERWT
+516 GFSTLVFKEKWT
-528 QEERGT
+528 KEERGT

-546 SEGAIPFMKKD
+546 SEGAIPFMQKD

-567 GSFITGALSAY
+567 GSLITGGLSAY
-578 YKCGIKVPHGG
+578 FKCGVMAPHGG
-589 IWVIYLM
+589 IWIIYLM
-596 TNPFKYVIALLA
+596 SNPLKYVLALLA
-608 GTIVA
+608 GIIVA
-613 GLIITFTHKSEH
+613 GLIITFTHKSES

>member
-1 MKITDL
+1 
-7 MSKEAI
+7 
-13 KIHGHASSKIDA
+13 
-25 IEQMVSLMYRQGNV
+25 
-39 SDKEVYKQAVIE
+39 
-51 RENLSTTGM
+51 
-60 VDGVAIPHARTN
+60 
-72 AIAQAGIAA
+72 
-81 MTLPEGVD
+81 
-89 YESMDGLPTTLIF
+89 
-102 LIGAPDNG
+102 
-110 DNVHLQVLSE
+110 
-120 LSTLLMDH
+120 
-128 DFCEDLKNA
+128 
-137 GTPEEF
+137 
-143 LSIIDLAQSAKRE
+143 
-156 AETVEHP
+156 
-163 EVLAVTACPT
+163 
-173 GIAHTYMAAEA
+173 MAAEA

-232 RFNDLPLYSCP
+232 RFNGLPLYSCS

-255 QIILDQQAPVYKGEK
+255 QIILDQRVPVYKGEK

-281 HIPYKHLMNGF
+281 RIPYKHLMNGF

-360 YIAYSGFSLDW
+360 YIAYSGFSLNW
-371 TYNPYNALANSS
+371 TYNPYDALANSS

-406 KNVPDMFD
+406 KNIPDMFD

-437 NTYLI
+437 NTYLV

-491 FTKAPN
+491 FTQAPN

-516 GFSTLIFKERWT
+516 GFSTLIFKED
-528 QEERGT
+528 G
-534 TLKNIIMGLSFV
+534 LK
-546 SEGAIPFMKKD
+546 KKE
-557 QKHVLPACIL
+557 VLL
-567 GSFITGALSAY
+567 
-578 YKCGIKVPHGG
+578 
-589 IWVIYLM
+589 
-596 TNPFKYVIALLA
+596 
-608 GTIVA
+608 
-613 GLIITFTHKSEH
+613 

>member
-13 KIHGHASSKIDA
+13 KIHGHASSKMDA
-25 IEQMVSLMYRQGNV
+25 IDQMVSLMNKQGNV
-39 SDKEVYKQAVIE
+39 SDKEAYKEAVIE

-60 VDGVAIPHARTN
+60 MDGIAIPHARTT
-72 AIAQAGIAA
+72 AITQAGIAA

-89 YESMDGLPTTLIF
+89 YQSMDGQPTTLIF

-143 LSIIDLAQSAKRE
+143 LSIIDLAQSAKH
-156 AETVEHP
+156 ETEEVKHP

-209 LTQEDIENA
+209 LTQEDIEYA

-232 RFNDLPLYSCP
+232 RFNGFPLYSCP

-255 QIILDQQAPVYKGEK
+255 QIILDQQAPIYKGEEV
-270 IKVENNQEKGW
+270 KVENNQEKGW

-302 GFMSVFALG
+302 GFMSVLATKLTFNTQFAN
-311 FTFLEHTQYFD
+311 
-322 ILNVLGNILYLFVLP
+322 ILNVFGNILYLLVLP
-337 VFSGYIAMSIAD
+337 VLSGYIAMSIAD
-349 RPALGPGLVCG
+349 RPALGPGLACG
-360 YIAYSGFSLDW
+360 YIAYSGFTLAW
-371 TYNPYNALANSS
+371 LNNPYTTLSTS
-383 GFLGAIVGGFLAGY
+383 GFLGAIVGGFIAGY
-397 LVLAVKRLF
+397 LVLAIEKLCT
-406 KNVPDMFD
+406 KISDMFD

-425 GILAS
+425 GVLSS
-430 GIAMIVL
+430 GIVMTVL
-437 NTYLI
+437 NTYLVI
-442 KCHTLIIDHL
+442 GHSFIMERVNN
-452 YDLPLISV
+452 LPLISL

-474 MGGPINKFAYL
+474 MGGPVNKFAYL

-491 FTKAPN
+491 FTRAN
-497 SDVIMAAVM
+497 NAAIIMASVM

-516 GFSTLIFKERWT
+516 GFSTLVFKEKWT
-528 QEERGT
+528 KEERGT

-546 SEGAIPFMKKD
+546 SEGAIPFMQKD

-567 GSFITGALSAY
+567 GSLITGALSAY
-578 YKCGIKVPHGG
+578 FKCGVMAPHGG
-589 IWVIYLM
+589 IWIIYLM
-596 TNPFKYVIALLA
+596 SNPLKYVLALLA
-608 GTIVA
+608 GAIVS
-613 GLIITFTHKSEH
+613 GLIITFTHKSES

>member
-13 KIHGHASSKIDA
+13 KIHGHASNKMDA
-25 IEQMVSLMYRQGNV
+25 IDQMVSLMYRQGNV
-39 SDKEVYKQAVIE
+39 SDKEAYKEAVIE

-60 VDGVAIPHARTN
+60 VDGIAIPHARTT
-72 AIAQAGIAA
+72 AITKAGIAA

-89 YESMDGLPTTLIF
+89 YHSMDGQPTTLIF
-102 LIGAPDNG
+102 LIAAPDNG

-143 LSIIDLAQSAKRE
+143 LSIIDLAQSAKHETE
-156 AETVEHP
+156 AVEHP

-209 LTQEDIENA
+209 LTQEDIEHA

-232 RFNDLPLYSCP
+232 RFNGLPLYSCP
-243 VARGIDEPEKLI
+243 VARGIDEPETLI
-255 QIILDQQAPVYKGEK
+255 QIILDEQAPVYKGEEV
-270 IKVENNQEKGW
+270 KVENNQEKGW

-292 SHALPILVAA
+292 SHALPILVVA
-302 GFMSVFALG
+302 GFMSVLAFS
-311 FTFLEHTQYFD
+311 FTRDTQSQYFQ

-337 VFSGYIAMSIAD
+337 VLSGYIAMSIAD
-349 RPALGPGLVCG
+349 RPALGPGLLCG
-360 YIAYSGFSLDW
+360 YIAYSGFSLSWLNDPV
-371 TYNPYNALANSS
+371 TLRTS

-397 LVLAVKRLF
+397 LMLVVERLF

-425 GILAS
+425 GVLAS
-430 GIAMIVL
+430 GIAMTVL

-442 KCHTLIIDHL
+442 KCHTIIIDCL

-516 GFSTLIFKERWT
+516 AFSTLVFKEKWT
-528 QEERGT
+528 EEERGT
-534 TLKNIIMGLSFV
+534 TFKNIIMGLSFV
-546 SEGAIPFMKKD
+546 SEGAIPFIKKD

-578 YKCGIKVPHGG
+578 YKCGVMLPHGG

-596 TNPFKYVIALLA
+596 TNPFKYVIELLA
-608 GTIVA
+608 GTIVS
-613 GLIITFTHKSEH
+613 GLIITFTHKSEY

>member
-1 MKITDL
+1 MKITNL

-13 KIHGHASSKIDA
+13 KIHGHASNKMDA
-25 IEQMVSLMYRQGNV
+25 IDQMVSLMNKQGNV
-39 SDKEVYKQAVIE
+39 SDKEAYKEAVIE

-60 VDGVAIPHARTN
+60 VDGIAIPHARTT
-72 AIAQAGIAA
+72 AITRAGIAA

-89 YESMDGLPTTLIF
+89 YQSMDGQPTTLIF

-143 LSIIDLAQSAKRE
+143 LSIIDLAQSAKHETE
-156 AETVEHP
+156 AVKHP

-209 LTQEDIENA
+209 LTQEDIEHA

-232 RFNDLPLYSCP
+232 RFNGLPLYSCP

-255 QIILDQQAPVYKGEK
+255 QIILDEQAPIYKGEEV
-270 IKVENNQEKGW
+270 KVENNQEKGW

-302 GFMSVFALG
+302 GFMSVLATKLTFNTQFAN
-311 FTFLEHTQYFD
+311 
-322 ILNVLGNILYLFVLP
+322 ILNVFGNILYLLVLP
-337 VFSGYIAMSIAD
+337 VLSGYIAMSIAD
-349 RPALGPGLVCG
+349 RPALGPGLACG
-360 YIAYSGFSLDW
+360 YIAYSGFTLAW
-371 TYNPYNALANSS
+371 LNNPYTTLSTS
-383 GFLGAIVGGFLAGY
+383 GFLGAIVGGFIAGY
-397 LVLAVKRLF
+397 FVLVIEKLCAKI
-406 KNVPDMFD
+406 PDMFD

-425 GILAS
+425 GVLSS
-430 GIAMIVL
+430 GIVMTVL
-437 NTYLI
+437 NTYLVI
-442 KCHTLIIDHL
+442 GHSFIMERVNN
-452 YDLPLISV
+452 LPLISL

-474 MGGPINKFAYL
+474 MGGPVNKFAYL

-491 FTKAPN
+491 FTRAN
-497 SDVIMAAVM
+497 NAAIIMASVM

-516 GFSTLIFKERWT
+516 GFSTLVFKEKWT
-528 QEERGT
+528 KEERGT

-546 SEGAIPFMKKD
+546 SEGAIPFMQKD

-567 GSFITGALSAY
+567 GSLITGALSAY
-578 YKCGIKVPHGG
+578 FKCGVMAPHGG
-589 IWVIYLM
+589 IWIIYLM
-596 TNPFKYVIALLA
+596 SNPLKYVLALLA
-608 GTIVA
+608 GTIIA
-613 GLIITFTHKSEH
+613 GIIITFTHKSEN

>member
-13 KIHGHASSKIDA
+13 KIHGHASSKMDA
-25 IEQMVSLMYRQGNV
+25 IDQMVSLMNKQGNV
-39 SDKEVYKQAVIE
+39 SDKEVYKEAVIE

-60 VDGVAIPHARTN
+60 VDGIAIPHARTT
-72 AIAQAGIAA
+72 AITEAGIAA

-89 YESMDGLPTTLIF
+89 YESMDGQPTTLIF
-102 LIGAPDNG
+102 LIAAPDNG

-143 LSIIDLAQSAKRE
+143 LSIIDLAQSAKHE
-156 AETVEHP
+156 IETVEHP

-196 KVETQGSVGVKNE
+196 KVETQGSIGVKNE
-209 LTQEDIENA
+209 LTKEDIENA

-232 RFNDLPLYSCP
+232 RFNGLPLYSCP

-255 QIILDQQAPVYKGEK
+255 QIILDEQAPIYKGEK
-270 IKVENNQEKGW
+270 VKVENNQEKGW

-302 GFMSVFALG
+302 GFISVFALG
-311 FTFLEHTQYFD
+311 FTFLEHAQYFD

-360 YIAYSGFSLDW
+360 YIAYSGFSLNW

-397 LVLAVKRLF
+397 LVLAIERLF

-425 GILAS
+425 GVLAS
-430 GIAMIVL
+430 GVAMTVL
-437 NTYLI
+437 NTYLV
-442 KCHTLIIDHL
+442 KCHTLIIDRL

-460 VIIGA
+460 VIICA

-491 FTKAPN
+491 FTRAN
-497 SDVIMAAVM
+497 SAAIIMASVM

-516 GFSTLIFKERWT
+516 GFSTLVFKEKWT
-528 QEERGT
+528 EEERGT

-546 SEGAIPFMKKD
+546 SEGAIPFMQKD
-557 QKHVLPACIL
+557 QKHILSACIL
-567 GSFITGALSAY
+567 GSLITGALSAY
-578 YKCGIKVPHGG
+578 FKCGVMAPHGG
-589 IWVIYLM
+589 IWIIYLM
-596 TNPFKYVIALLA
+596 SNPLKYAVALLA
-608 GTIVA
+608 GTIVS
-613 GLIITFTHKSEH
+613 GLIITFTHKSE

>member
-13 KIHGHASSKIDA
+13 KIHGHASSKMDA
-25 IEQMVSLMYRQGNV
+25 IDQMVSLMNKQGNV
-39 SDKEVYKQAVIE
+39 SDKEAYKEAVIE

-60 VDGVAIPHARTN
+60 VDGIAIPHARTT
-72 AIAQAGIAA
+72 AITQAGIAA

-89 YESMDGLPTTLIF
+89 YQSMDGQPTTLIF

-143 LSIIDLAQSAKRE
+143 LSIIDLAQNAKHETE
-156 AETVEHP
+156 AVKHP

-209 LTQEDIENA
+209 LTQEDIEHA

-232 RFNDLPLYSCP
+232 RFNGLPLYSCP

-255 QIILDQQAPVYKGEK
+255 QIILDEQAPIYKGEEV
-270 IKVENNQEKGW
+270 KVENNQEKGW

-302 GFMSVFALG
+302 GFMSVLATKLTFNTQFAN
-311 FTFLEHTQYFD
+311 
-322 ILNVLGNILYLFVLP
+322 ILNVFGNILYLLVLP
-337 VFSGYIAMSIAD
+337 VLSGYIAMSIAD
-349 RPALGPGLVCG
+349 RPALGPGLACG

-406 KNVPDMFD
+406 KNIPDMFD

-437 NTYLI
+437 NTYLV
-442 KCHTLIIDHL
+442 KCHTLIIDRL

-578 YKCGIKVPHGG
+578 YKCGILLPHGG

-596 TNPFKYVIALLA
+596 SNPLKYVLALLA
-608 GTIVA
+608 GTIVS
-613 GLIITFTHKSEH
+613 GLIITFTHKSES

>member
-13 KIHGHASSKIDA
+13 KIHGHASNKMDA
-25 IEQMVSLMYRQGNV
+25 IDQMVSLMNKQGNV
-39 SDKEVYKQAVIE
+39 SDKEAYKEAVIE

-60 VDGVAIPHARTN
+60 VDGIAIPHARTT
-72 AIAQAGIAA
+72 AITRAGIAA

-89 YESMDGLPTTLIF
+89 YQSMDGQPTTLIF

-143 LSIIDLAQSAKRE
+143 LSIIDLAQSAKHETE
-156 AETVEHP
+156 AVKHP

-209 LTQEDIENA
+209 LTQEDIEHA

-232 RFNDLPLYSCP
+232 RFNGLPLYSCP

-255 QIILDQQAPVYKGEK
+255 QIILDEQAPIYKGEEV
-270 IKVENNQEKGW
+270 KVENNQEKGW

-302 GFMSVFALG
+302 GFMSVLATKLTFNTQFAN
-311 FTFLEHTQYFD
+311 
-322 ILNVLGNILYLFVLP
+322 ILNVFGNILYLLVLP
-337 VFSGYIAMSIAD
+337 VLSGYIAMSIAD
-349 RPALGPGLVCG
+349 RPALGPGLACG
-360 YIAYSGFSLDW
+360 YIAYSGFTLAW
-371 TYNPYNALANSS
+371 LNNPYTTLSTS
-383 GFLGAIVGGFLAGY
+383 GFLGAIVGGFIAGY
-397 LVLAVKRLF
+397 LVLVIEKLCAKI
-406 KNVPDMFD
+406 PDMFD

-425 GILAS
+425 GVLSS
-430 GIAMIVL
+430 GIVMTVL
-437 NTYLI
+437 NTYLVI
-442 KCHTLIIDHL
+442 GHSFIMERVNN
-452 YDLPLISV
+452 LPLISL

-474 MGGPINKFAYL
+474 MGGPVNKFAYL

-491 FTKAPN
+491 FTRAN
-497 SDVIMAAVM
+497 NAAIIMASVM

-516 GFSTLIFKERWT
+516 GFSTLVFKEKWT
-528 QEERGT
+528 KEERGT

-546 SEGAIPFMKKD
+546 SEGAIPFMQKD

-567 GSFITGALSAY
+567 GSLITGALSAY
-578 YKCGIKVPHGG
+578 FKCGVMAPHGG
-589 IWVIYLM
+589 IWIIYLM
-596 TNPFKYVIALLA
+596 SNPLKYVLALLA
-608 GTIVA
+608 GTIIA
-613 GLIITFTHKSEH
+613 GIIITFTHKSEN

>member
-13 KIHGHASSKIDA
+13 KIHGHASSKMDA
-25 IEQMVSLMYRQGNV
+25 IDQMVSLMNKQGNV
-39 SDKEVYKQAVIE
+39 SDKEAYKEAVIE

-60 VDGVAIPHARTN
+60 VDGVAIPHARTT
-72 AIAQAGIAA
+72 AITQAGIAA

-89 YESMDGLPTTLIF
+89 YESMDGQPTTLIF

-143 LSIIDLAQSAKRE
+143 LSIIDLAQSAKHETE
-156 AETVEHP
+156 AVKHP

-232 RFNDLPLYSCP
+232 RFNGLPLYSCP

-255 QIILDQQAPVYKGEK
+255 QIILDEQAPIYKGEEV
-270 IKVENNQEKGW
+270 KVENNQEKGW

-302 GFMSVFALG
+302 GFMSVLATKLTFNTQFANM
-311 FTFLEHTQYFD
+311 
-322 ILNVLGNILYLFVLP
+322 LNVFGNILYLLVLP
-337 VFSGYIAMSIAD
+337 VLSGYIAMSIAD
-349 RPALGPGLVCG
+349 RPALGPGLACG
-360 YIAYSGFSLDW
+360 YIAYSGFTLAW
-371 TYNPYNALANSS
+371 LNNPYTTLSTS
-383 GFLGAIVGGFLAGY
+383 GFLGAIVGGFIAGY
-397 LVLAVKRLF
+397 LVLAIEKLCT
-406 KNVPDMFD
+406 KIPDMFD

-425 GILAS
+425 GVLSS
-430 GIAMIVL
+430 GIVMTVL
-437 NTYLI
+437 NTYLVI
-442 KCHTLIIDHL
+442 GHSFIMERVNN
-452 YDLPLISV
+452 LPLISL

-474 MGGPINKFAYL
+474 MGGPVNKFAYL

-491 FTKAPN
+491 FTRAN
-497 SDVIMAAVM
+497 NAAIIMASVM

-516 GFSTLIFKERWT
+516 GFSTLVFKEKWT
-528 QEERGT
+528 KEERGT

-546 SEGAIPFMKKD
+546 SEGAIPIMQKD

-567 GSFITGALSAY
+567 GSLITGGLSAY
-578 YKCGIKVPHGG
+578 FKCGVMAPHGG
-589 IWVIYLM
+589 IWIIYLM
-596 TNPFKYVIALLA
+596 SNPLKYVLALLA
-608 GTIVA
+608 GIIVA
-613 GLIITFTHKSEH
+613 GLIITFTHKSES

>member
-13 KIHGHASSKIDA
+13 KIHGHASSKMDA
-25 IEQMVSLMYRQGNV
+25 IDQMVSLMNKQGNV
-39 SDKEVYKQAVIE
+39 SDKEAYKEAVIE

-60 VDGVAIPHARTN
+60 VDGIAIPHARTT
-72 AIAQAGIAA
+72 AITRAGIAA

-89 YESMDGLPTTLIF
+89 YQSMDGQPTTLIF

-120 LSTLLMDH
+120 LSALLMDH

-143 LSIIDLAQSAKRE
+143 LSIIDLAQSAKHETE
-156 AETVEHP
+156 AVKHP

-209 LTQEDIENA
+209 LTQEDIEHA

-232 RFNDLPLYSCP
+232 RFNGLPLYSCP

-255 QIILDQQAPVYKGEK
+255 QIILDEQAPIYKGEEV
-270 IKVENNQEKGW
+270 KVENNQEKGW

-302 GFMSVFALG
+302 GFMSVLATKLTFNTQFANM
-311 FTFLEHTQYFD
+311 
-322 ILNVLGNILYLFVLP
+322 LNVFGNILYLLVLP
-337 VFSGYIAMSIAD
+337 VLSGYIAMSIAD
-349 RPALGPGLVCG
+349 RPALGPGLACG
-360 YIAYSGFSLDW
+360 YIAYSGFTLVW
-371 TYNPYNALANSS
+371 LNNPYTTLSTS
-383 GFLGAIVGGFLAGY
+383 GFLGAIVGGFIAGY
-397 LVLAVKRLF
+397 LVLVIEKLCAKI
-406 KNVPDMFD
+406 PDMFD

-425 GILAS
+425 GVLSS
-430 GIAMIVL
+430 GIVMTVL
-437 NTYLI
+437 NTYLVI
-442 KCHTLIIDHL
+442 GHSFIMERVNN
-452 YDLPLISV
+452 LPLISL

-474 MGGPINKFAYL
+474 MGGPVNKFAYL

-491 FTKAPN
+491 FTRAN
-497 SDVIMAAVM
+497 NAAIIMASVM

-516 GFSTLIFKERWT
+516 GFSTLVFKEKWT
-528 QEERGT
+528 KEERGT

-546 SEGAIPFMKKD
+546 SEGAIPFMQKD

-567 GSFITGALSAY
+567 GSLITGALSAY
-578 YKCGIKVPHGG
+578 FKCGVMAPHGG
-589 IWVIYLM
+589 IWIIYLM
-596 TNPFKYVIALLA
+596 SNPLKYVLALLA
-608 GTIVA
+608 GAIIA
-613 GLIITFTHKSEH
+613 GIIITFTHKSEN

>member
-13 KIHGHASSKIDA
+13 KIHGHASSKMDA
-25 IEQMVSLMYRQGNV
+25 IDQMVSLMNKQGNV
-39 SDKEVYKQAVIE
+39 SDKEAYKEAVIE

-60 VDGVAIPHARTN
+60 VDGIAIPHARTT
-72 AIAQAGIAA
+72 AITQAGIAA

-89 YESMDGLPTTLIF
+89 YQSMDGQPTTLIF

-143 LSIIDLAQSAKRE
+143 LSIIDLAQSAKHETE
-156 AETVEHP
+156 AVKHP

-232 RFNDLPLYSCP
+232 RFNGLPLYSCP

-255 QIILDQQAPVYKGEK
+255 QIILDKQAPIYKGEEV
-270 IKVENNQEKGW
+270 KVENNQEKGW

-292 SHALPILVAA
+292 SHGLPILVAA
-302 GFMSVFALG
+302 GFMSVLATKLTFNTQFAN
-311 FTFLEHTQYFD
+311 
-322 ILNVLGNILYLFVLP
+322 ILNVFGNILYLLVLP
-337 VFSGYIAMSIAD
+337 VLSGYIAMSIAD
-349 RPALGPGLVCG
+349 RPALGPGFACG
-360 YIAYSGFSLDW
+360 YIAYSGFTLAW
-371 TYNPYNALANSS
+371 LNNPYTTLSTS
-383 GFLGAIVGGFLAGY
+383 GFLGAIVGGFIAGY
-397 LVLAVKRLF
+397 LVLAIEKLCT
-406 KNVPDMFD
+406 KIPDMFD

-425 GILAS
+425 GVLSS
-430 GIAMIVL
+430 GIVMTVL
-437 NTYLI
+437 NTYLVI
-442 KCHTLIIDHL
+442 GHSFIMERVNN
-452 YDLPLISV
+452 LPLISL

-474 MGGPINKFAYL
+474 MGGPVNKFAYL

-491 FTKAPN
+491 FTRAN
-497 SDVIMAAVM
+497 NAAIIMASVM

-516 GFSTLIFKERWT
+516 GFSTLVFKEKWT
-528 QEERGT
+528 KEERGT

-546 SEGAIPFMKKD
+546 SEGAIPFMQKD
-557 QKHVLPACIL
+557 QKHVLPVCIL
-567 GSFITGALSAY
+567 GSLITGGLSAY
-578 YKCGIKVPHGG
+578 FKCGVMAPHGG
-589 IWVIYLM
+589 IWIIYLM
-596 TNPFKYVIALLA
+596 SNPLKYVLALLA
-608 GTIVA
+608 GIIVA
-613 GLIITFTHKSEH
+613 GLIITFTHKSES

>member
-13 KIHGHASSKIDA
+13 KIHGHASSKMDA
-25 IEQMVSLMYRQGNV
+25 IDQMVSLMNKQGNV
-39 SDKEVYKQAVIE
+39 SDKEAYKEAVIE

-60 VDGVAIPHARTN
+60 VDGIAIPHARTT
-72 AIAQAGIAA
+72 AITRAGIAA

-89 YESMDGLPTTLIF
+89 YQSMDGQPTTLIF

-120 LSTLLMDH
+120 LSALLMDH

-143 LSIIDLAQSAKRE
+143 LSIIDLAQSAKHETE
-156 AETVEHP
+156 AVKHP

-209 LTQEDIENA
+209 LTQEDIEHA

-232 RFNDLPLYSCP
+232 RFNGLPLYSCP

-255 QIILDQQAPVYKGEK
+255 QIILDEQAPIYKGEEV
-270 IKVENNQEKGW
+270 KVENNQEKGW

-302 GFMSVFALG
+302 GFMSVLATKLTFNTQFAN
-311 FTFLEHTQYFD
+311 
-322 ILNVLGNILYLFVLP
+322 ILNVFGNILYLLVLP
-337 VFSGYIAMSIAD
+337 VLSGYIAMSIAD
-349 RPALGPGLVCG
+349 RPALGPGLACG
-360 YIAYSGFSLDW
+360 YIAYSGFTLAW
-371 TYNPYNALANSS
+371 LNNPYTTLSTS
-383 GFLGAIVGGFLAGY
+383 GFLGAIVGGFIAGY
-397 LVLAVKRLF
+397 LVLVIEKLCAKI
-406 KNVPDMFD
+406 PDMFD

-425 GILAS
+425 GVLSS
-430 GIAMIVL
+430 GIVMTVL
-437 NTYLI
+437 NTYLVI
-442 KCHTLIIDHL
+442 GHSFIMERVNN
-452 YDLPLISV
+452 LPLISL

-474 MGGPINKFAYL
+474 MGGPVNKFAYL

-491 FTKAPN
+491 FTRAN
-497 SDVIMAAVM
+497 NAAIIMASVM

-516 GFSTLIFKERWT
+516 GFSTLVFKEKWT
-528 QEERGT
+528 KEERGT

-546 SEGAIPFMKKD
+546 SEGAIPFMQKD

-567 GSFITGALSAY
+567 GSLITGALSAY
-578 YKCGIKVPHGG
+578 FKCGVMAPHGG
-589 IWVIYLM
+589 IWIIYLM
-596 TNPFKYVIALLA
+596 SNPLKYVLALLA
-608 GTIVA
+608 GTIIA
-613 GLIITFTHKSEH
+613 GIIITFTHKSEN